1 MLAEDTRELEQH
13 IVGHLL
19 VNSDSADKLA
29 YNAGLA
35 SNHFSD
41 PTMAAVAMA
50 IIRATPEQRANILG
64 HLRQTEPAATAL
76 LEANGGLVKL
86 ISKDIPYAL
95 TSSSVYE
102 LQEARIR
109 ERATA
114 LIAALRSEIKRDT
127 RKALESAVVE
137 ISNLLLER
145 TREVDYQ
152 VGQAMA
158 DTLRW
163 LEQPP
168 TAPLLYAG
176 LSGLDYHFQRL
187 QGSELLIL
195 GARPATGKTAL
206 ALQVLIETAKAGTPA
221 LFFSGEMSCR
231 QLAIRMIA
239 GDSGITQD
247 RLLNRSL
254 SQSEYARLYSAAETF
269 AKLPLHIREIGKSTL
284 ADILVASRRAIARQ
298 GVKVIAIDY
307 LQRIKTDQPQQ
318 QRYREVAMIA
328 NDLKVLCQETG
339 CIVLALAQLNRN
351 IESRTT
357 SRPFLSDLGES
368 GSIEAE
374 ADLIM
379 LMSREKGETSKTG
392 VFIEKNRS
400 GKTGEAWLN
409 LNGPLAKF
417 EQIDPFDE
425 VSEVKPHT
433 TIGQNDY
440 SEADDP
446 WF

>member
-1 MLAEDTRELEQH
+1 
-13 IVGHLL
+13 
-19 VNSDSADKLA
+19 
-29 YNAGLA
+29 
-35 SNHFSD
+35 
-41 PTMAAVAMA
+41 
-50 IIRATPEQRANILG
+50 
-64 HLRQTEPAATAL
+64 
-76 LEANGGLVKL
+76 
-86 ISKDIPYAL
+86 
-95 TSSSVYE
+95 
-102 LQEARIR
+102 
-109 ERATA
+109 
-114 LIAALRSEIKRDT
+114 
-127 RKALESAVVE
+127 
-137 ISNLLLER
+137 
-145 TREVDYQ
+145 
-152 VGQAMA
+152 MA

-176 LSGLDYHFQRL
+176 LSGLDYHLQRL

-206 ALQVLIETAKAGTPA
+206 ALQVLIETAKRGTPA

-254 SQSEYARLYSAAETF
+254 SQSEYTRLYSAAETF

-339 CIVLALAQLNRN
+339 CIVIALAQLNRN

-400 GKTGEAWLN
+400 GKTGETWLN

-417 EQIDPFDE
+417 EQIDPFE
-425 VSEVKPHT
+425 AVSEVKQP
-433 TIGQNDY
+433 TIGGQNDY
-440 SEADDP
+440 SETDDP